1 MPKTLDDETLYLFN
15 EGTLSQMYRHFG
27 AQYIDPESK
36 TVRFAV
42 WAPAATRVSLI
53 GDFNGWN
60 RSQNP
65 MLPLGSSGIY
75 VTTLDDVE
83 PGSLYKYYVENSRQ
97 GVSKEKAD
105 PVSFAM
111 EVPPKTASVVIRWDY
126 VWQDREW
133 LDNRARFD
141 ARVKPL
147 SIYEVHLG
155 SWKKHPDGTSLSYR
169 ELADDL
175 IAYVKQRGFTHIE
188 LLPVMEH
195 PYYGS
200 WGYQTTSY
208 FAPSSRFGTPQD
220 LMYFIDRC
228 HQNGLGVILDWVP
241 SHFATDDFGLGEFD
255 GTHLYEHADP
265 RQGVHPQW
273 HSYLFNYGRNEVRS
287 FLLSSAV
294 FWLDYYHADGLR
306 VDAVSSML
314 YLDFGREP
322 GQWIPNRYG
331 GHENLEAISFLQQV
345 NQVVHQTFPGVIM
358 VAEEST
364 AWPRVT
370 GKPDDGGLDFDFKW
384 DMGWM
389 HDTLVYMS
397 KDPIYRR
404 YHHDLLTFRPMYA
417 LSERFIL
424 PLSHDEVVHGK
435 GSLFSKMAGDKWQKL
450 ANLRL
455 LLAYMYATPGKK
467 LLFMGAEL
475 AQWREW
481 SHDRQIDWDLLDD
494 PGHHGVFR
502 FVEDLNLIYSQH
514 DALFA
519 FDYDPQGFEWRELND
534 RDASVLSFVRQSRAE
549 EILCVFNFTPVPR
562 YGYRLG
568 VSSHADWREILNTD
582 SVEYGGSNQGNGGHV
597 QSEHTP
603 WQGRP
608 VSLNLTLPPL
618 GALFLEKLTAERD

>member
-141 ARVKPL
+141 ARVNPL

-345 NQVVHQTFPGVIM
+345 
-358 VAEEST
+358 
-364 AWPRVT
+364 
-370 GKPDDGGLDFDFKW
+370 
-384 DMGWM
+384 
-389 HDTLVYMS
+389 
-397 KDPIYRR
+397 
-404 YHHDLLTFRPMYA
+404 
-417 LSERFIL
+417 
-424 PLSHDEVVHGK
+424 
-435 GSLFSKMAGDKWQKL
+435 
-450 ANLRL
+450 
-455 LLAYMYATPGKK
+455 
-467 LLFMGAEL
+467 
-475 AQWREW
+475 
-481 SHDRQIDWDLLDD
+481 
-494 PGHHGVFR
+494 
-502 FVEDLNLIYSQH
+502 
-514 DALFA
+514 
-519 FDYDPQGFEWRELND
+519 
-534 RDASVLSFVRQSRAE
+534 
-549 EILCVFNFTPVPR
+549 
-562 YGYRLG
+562 
-568 VSSHADWREILNTD
+568 
-582 SVEYGGSNQGNGGHV
+582 
-597 QSEHTP
+597 
-603 WQGRP
+603 
-608 VSLNLTLPPL
+608 
-618 GALFLEKLTAERD
+618 